1 MVLCIAI
8 AAPAILSD
16 KNMFL
21 KDFVGAQMLSFLGVV
36 VTITLASAANLHF
49 ELNKLEAEKGVRG
62 FVKSRQSIRQSA
74 NWLIGLLVLAVVL
87 LVVKPSFGATDM
99 AQSIANG
106 LALVIVLF
114 NVLVLIDLTQMAFRI
129 DPDLPD

>member
-1 MVLCIAI
+1 
-8 AAPAILSD
+8 
-16 KNMFL
+16 MFL